1 MYLQFLFADNFLELD
16 EGEGGNRYK
25 HALYVIQF
33 LLLFFAIYLFNQHF
47 KTLRL
52 YRFRCDSTAMLWS
65 MVDLVP
71 LMANLLSI
79 VITIAKEVQARNH
92 TVVIG
97 SADEDGQWS
106 TKSLVY
112 V

>member
-1 MYLQFLFADNFLELD
+1 MYLQFLFTDAFLEAAD
-16 EGEGGNRYK
+16 GDHTTYK
-25 HALYVIQF
+25 YALYATQG
-33 LLLFFAIYLFNQHF
+33 LLLVFAIYLFHQHW

-52 YRFRCDSTAMLWS
+52 YGFRCDSTAMLWS

-79 VITIAKEVQARNH
+79 VITVTKEVQARTH
-92 TVVIG
+92 TVVVG
-97 SADEDGQWS
+97 PEDEEGQWS

-112 V
+112 F